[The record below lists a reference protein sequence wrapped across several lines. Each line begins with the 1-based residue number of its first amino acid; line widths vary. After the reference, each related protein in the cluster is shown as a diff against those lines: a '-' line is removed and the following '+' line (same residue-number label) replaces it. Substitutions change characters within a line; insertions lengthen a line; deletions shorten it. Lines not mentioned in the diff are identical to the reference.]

1 MEKRITFMS
10 ESAFAELCNN
20 PPPPRREQPEDES
33 LLWLANQLGRKL
45 PEIFAL
51 GITRQELRSRTR
63 EELQRRIAYLEGE
76 READGIRE
84 PRAPRFSFPKPVVKY
99 SE

>member
-10 ESAFAELCNN
+10 ESAFAEMCNN
-20 PPPPRREQPEDES
+20 PAPPRREQPEDAS

-45 PEIFAL
+45 PEIFSL
-51 GITRQELRSRTR
+51 GISRQELRSSTR
-63 EELQRRIAYLEGE
+63 EQLARRIAYLEAE
-76 READGIRE
+76 REQDGIRE
-84 PRAPRFSFPKPVVKY
+84 PRAPKFSFPKPVVKY